1 VTAASHESSWLMA
14 YAWPALGRLALVRG
28 VPPSPT
34 ALAASVAAIRIGSG
48 AGLLSGMGSF
58 IWVVIWG
65 IRGAEV
71 QVGIQVCEAQQPLDD
86 WGCARYDELLSSSGQ
101 AFMCPDEDRKTGA
114 VGEVKPGQV
123 HHDGR
128 RVALQGTVDGVAQAV
143 PVGHVKLALQP
154 EH

>member
-1 VTAASHESSWLMA
+1 M
-14 YAWPALGRLALVRG
+14 
-28 VPPSPT
+28 
-34 ALAASVAAIRIGSG
+34 G
-48 AGLLSGMGSF
+48 AF

-71 QVGIQVCEAQQPLDD
+71 QVGIQLCKAQQPPDD
-86 WGCARYDELLSSSGQ
+86 WGCARYDELLSPSRQ

-123 HHDGR
+123 HYDGR
-128 RVALQGTVDGVAQAV
+128 RVALQGTVDGLAQTV

-154 EH
+154 QH